1 MQENIPFFRLQN
13 TPDASKLI
21 IGKKEETFTLK
32 SEAILHTIGCR
43 LNTADTALLTGRLE
57 TANYRI
63 VAESA
68 APALI
73 VINSCAVTAEA
84 VRKSR
89 QAVRKFRH
97 AYPEAVI
104 IVTGCA
110 AELDPET
117 FRRETSADLVLTN
130 PEKREIVPQ
139 LIEYLNT
146 RHPGGGIR
154 RSGDEPVTS
163 FHEEAFGRF
172 PFRSRAFIK
181 VQEGCNNFCTYCIVP
196 HVRGRE
202 RSRAFDEVLEECRQA
217 VAAGFPELVLTGV
230 NICAY
235 SDGGRDL
242 GGLISAIARLEGD
255 FRIRLSST
263 EPDPHNLA
271 LLDVMASEPRVC
283 RFLHLALQHGSDRI
297 LQRMNRHYTTAE
309 YAQFAAEARKKIP
322 DLHLGSDLI
331 VGFPGETEEDFAE
344 SCAFVESM
352 RFANLHI
359 FSYSPRAGTPA
370 AEFPDPVP
378 PEIMKERYGRMREVA
393 ATGKRFFRD
402 SQLGRTLPVIFETVD
417 SHGFL
422 RGWSDNYLAVHLPS
436 GEAPTGRIVP
446 VVATE
451 ENLAAVTVPEGD
463 E

>member
-1 MQENIPFFRLQN
+1 M
-13 TPDASKLI
+13 
-21 IGKKEETFTLK
+21 K

-43 LNTADTALLTGRLE
+43 LNIADTALLTGRLE
-57 TANYRI
+57 EANYRI
-63 VAESA
+63 VEKSA

-242 GGLISAIARLEGD
+242 GGLISAIARLEGE

-263 EPDPHNLA
+263 EPDPHNRA
-271 LLDVMASEPRVC
+271 LLDVMAAEPRVC
-283 RFLHLALQHGSDRI
+283 RFLHLALQHGSNRI
-297 LQRMNRHYTTAE
+297 LKQMNRHYTTAE

-370 AEFPDPVP
+370 AEFPGRIA
-378 PEIMKERYGRMREVA
+378 PEIMKARSTRMRESA
-393 ATGKRFFRD
+393 ADGKQIFRD
-402 SQLGRTLPVIFETVD
+402 SQLGKTLPVIFETID

-422 RGWSDNYLAVHLPS
+422 RGWSDNYLAMRLPA
-436 GEAPTGRIVP
+436 GRAPTGRIVP

-451 ENLAAVTVPEGD
+451 ETLADTVGTEGD